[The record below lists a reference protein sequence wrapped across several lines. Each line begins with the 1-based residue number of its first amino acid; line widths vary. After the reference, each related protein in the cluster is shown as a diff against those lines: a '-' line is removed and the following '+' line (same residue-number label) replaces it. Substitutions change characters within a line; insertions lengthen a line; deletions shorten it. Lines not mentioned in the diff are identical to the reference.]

1 MQSAA
6 KSLRSRN
13 PLLYRDF
20 GLAFW
25 RRTSLATRP
34 PLLSANI
41 SSTMTNTQREPSKPI
56 PIASPSASILLISP
70 NNEILL
76 LRRVQASSSF
86 ASAHVFPGGH
96 IDAEDGSLPPRGD
109 VRLHEDSLAYRIGAI
124 RECFEESGILLAR
137 DRNSHNDNN
146 NSASTSLQQLNEQER
161 DSGRTAIHKKQIRFQ
176 DWVDSHGGIIDTES
190 LYPFTRWLTPANIP
204 KRFSTQM
211 YLYFLPLAHAGIP
224 QTLQIPTC
232 DGGVEHTEAQF
243 LPASEWLALAQ
254 ADKII
259 LFPPQFFLLSLVTD
273 FLKYDD
279 KGTSADILQS
289 QREGLLEFV
298 KTGDPPWGEKCI
310 SPLPL
315 KKEGKMLVLG
325 LDEPGPEL
333 EGTGRRG
340 DTERVVYVQFK
351 GKDGMSGLKVGW
363 RKDVVDEGLK
373 DEEKSEYLEARRK
386 ETERR
391 GSNEDL
397 EQALRGK
404 RGRL

>member
-1 MQSAA
+1 
-6 KSLRSRN
+6 
-13 PLLYRDF
+13 
-20 GLAFW
+20 
-25 RRTSLATRP
+25 
-34 PLLSANI
+34 
-41 SSTMTNTQREPSKPI
+41 MTNTQKEPSKPI
-56 PIASPSASILLISP
+56 PVASPSASILLISSS
-70 NNEILL
+70 NEILL
-76 LRRVQASSSF
+76 LQRVQASSSF

-137 DRNSHNDNN
+137 DRNNEN
-146 NSASTSLQQLNEQER
+146 NSASASLQQLNEQER

-176 DWVDSHGGIIDTES
+176 DWVDSHGGIVDTAS
-190 LYPFTRWLTPANIP
+190 LYPFTRWLTPANIS

-224 QTLQIPTC
+224 QTLHIPTC

-259 LFPPQFFLLSLVTD
+259 LFPPQIFLLSLVAD
-273 FLKYDD
+273 FLKSDD
-279 KGTSADILQS
+279 TGTSADTLQS
-289 QREGLLEFV
+289 QRQGLLEFV

-310 SPLPL
+310 SPLAL
-315 KKEGKMLVLG
+315 KKEGKMLVMG

-340 DTERVVYVQFK
+340 DMERVVYVQFK
-351 GKDGMSGLKVGW
+351 GKDGTSGLKVGW
-363 RKDVVDEGLK
+363 RKDVVDGGLK
-373 DEEKSEYLEARRK
+373 DEERSEYLEARRK
-386 ETERR
+386 ERERR

-397 EQALRGK
+397 EQALRGRREK
-404 RGRL
+404 L